1 MDINRDLF
9 WKLLEPEHKKARAF
23 SRKLMGN
30 RDDGDD
36 LYQDSLVSALSG
48 FGSLKKIDAFCP
60 WLYRIIINSY
70 KNRCRDSW
78 WKRFLPVTD
87 KIRELPDR
95 SNPAATYSA
104 RQRLEKAFAVLS
116 ADDRALI
123 TLRELQGWSI
133 SELARMRG
141 KSESNIKVRL
151 FRIRKMMREALVSHL
166 KRSNQHE
173 TELTFQNE
181 DKICVVMK
189 PGKDY

>member
-1 MDINRDLF
+1 MDINTDLF

-48 FGSLKKIDAFCP
+48 FKSLKKIEAFRP
-60 WLYRIIINSY
+60 WLYRIIINGY
-70 KNRCRDSW
+70 KNRCRNPW
-78 WKRFLPVTD
+78 WRRFLPVTG
-87 KIRELPDR
+87 KVRELPDHK
-95 SNPAATYSA
+95 NPAAAYAA

-116 ADDRALI
+116 ADDRALV

-133 SELARMRG
+133 SELARVRG
-141 KSESNIKVRL
+141 QSEGNIKVRL
-151 FRIRKMMREALVSHL
+151 FRARNKMREALVRDL
-166 KRSNQHE
+166 KESNRQE

>member
-48 FGSLKKIDAFCP
+48 FGSLKKIEAFRP
-60 WLYRIIINSY
+60 WLYRIIINGY
-70 KNRCRDSW
+70 KNRRRDPW
-78 WKRFLPVTD
+78 WKRFFPVTAE
-87 KIRELPDR
+87 IREIPG
-95 SNPAATYSA
+95 SANPAAAYAA

-133 SELARMRG
+133 SELALMKG
-141 KSESNIKVRL
+141 KSEVNIKVRL
-151 FRIRKMMREALVSHL
+151 SRARKKMREALIRYLKGSH
-166 KRSNQHE
+166 QQE

-189 PGKDY
+189 PGEDF